1 MKSTLLYLNNS
12 IIQESQTECIS
23 QQDTANHNQQLLSTS
38 HTVFVLWKT
47 LSLHAVHLHTCFPPQ
62 SLNNE
67 QTLASKHTGEREQ
80 HMIWEGK
87 KNTLDPNGRLIT
99 QRAALLNGIF
109 WGHRQFWVI
118 IMLATHVKLTQK
130 KNKCYL
136 GRHLTRV
143 SHTATVFTCIAV
155 RFRQKPPNTG
165 ADFSSGQIILIQW
178 LNIRDHESLP
188 HCIRVHH
195 SRSKTE
201 KREEGDAE
209 SNETQSNSHPLL
221 SRDHSIGTAKGR

>member
-1 MKSTLLYLNNS
+1 M
-12 IIQESQTECIS
+12 
-23 QQDTANHNQQLLSTS
+23 LSTAVAEQWANAGLKTHSWERTAHDLRRKEKYIRLKWPS
-38 HTVFVLWKT
+38 HNT
-47 LSLHAVHLHTCFPPQ
+47 
-62 SLNNE
+62 
-67 QTLASKHTGEREQ
+67 AS
-80 HMIWEGK
+80 WEV
-87 KNTLDPNGRLIT
+87 
-99 QRAALLNGIF
+99 F

-143 SHTATVFTCIAV
+143 WHTATVFTCIAV
-155 RFRQKPPNTG
+155 RFRKKPPNTG